1 MKSKLSTEEKFWEVK
16 SLDALSSEEWESLC
30 DGCGRCCLVKLEDAD
45 SGEIYY
51 TNVACKL
58 LDTETCRC
66 TDYQNRKQVVPTCF
80 VLTAAT
86 ITDYPYLPETCAYR
100 VVSEGRELA
109 WWHPLVSGS
118 PETVHEAGVQ
128 REPGV
133 VAGRLLQETQ
143 VIVRVPLEV
152 VRREIAAPGRMLAIG
167 GPELIQKHP
176 RLGFLDL
183 RHVVADV

>member
-1 MKSKLSTEEKFWEVK
+1 VTYRAGFRLRQDGKIEAMKSKLSTEEKFWEVK

-100 VVSEGRELA
+100 RLYEGKGLPG
-109 WWHPLVSGS
+109 WHPLVSGNRDS
-118 PETVHEAGVQ
+118 VHQAGIS
-128 REPGV
+128 V
-133 VAGRLLQETQ
+133 VGKVVSEQYVHLDQLEEH
-143 VIVRVPLEV
+143 IVDWPSQ
-152 VRREIAAPGRMLAIG
+152 G
-167 GPELIQKHP
+167 
-176 RLGFLDL
+176 
-183 RHVVADV
+183 